1 MSKIKEIED
10 AIKAIEKKYGKGAI
24 MKLGS
29 NERNYVSFVSTGVLP
44 IDVALGVGG
53 YPKGRIVEI
62 YGPESSGKTTM
73 ALHAV
78 AEVQRNGGHAAFI
91 DAEHSLDPSY
101 ARNIGV
107 DIDNL
112 LISQPGNGE
121 EALEITNMLVNSGV
135 DILIVDSVAALVPKA
150 ELEGEMGDSHIGLQA
165 RLMSQALRKLAGS
178 INSSQ
183 SIVIFINQIREK
195 VGVIFGSPETTP
207 GGRALK
213 FYSSVRLEIRKR
225 ENIKEGDNIVGTMTR
240 AKVVKNKVAPPFKEA
255 FFPLIYGKGV
265 SKEGSV
271 LDLAVEKDIIKKS
284 GSWYSY
290 KDEKL
295 GQGVNNA
302 RLYLMENPEVFEEIE
317 GKVRDAFF
325 SPDF

>member
-1 MSKIKEIED
+1 MSKIQEIEK

-29 NERNYVSFVSTGVLP
+29 NEKNYVSCVSTGVLP

-73 ALHAV
+73 ALHAI
-78 AEVQRNGGHAAFI
+78 AEAQRNGGYAAFI
-91 DAEHSLDPSY
+91 DAEHSLDPTY
-101 ARNIGV
+101 AKKIGV
-107 DIDNL
+107 DIGNL
-112 LISQPGNGE
+112 LISQPSNGE
-121 EALEITNMLVNSGV
+121 EALEITNMLVDSGI
-135 DILIVDSVAALVPKA
+135 DILVVDSVAALVPKA
-150 ELEGEMGDSHIGLQA
+150 EIEGEMGDSHIGLQA

-178 INSSQ
+178 INNSK

-195 VGVIFGSPETTP
+195 VGVIFGNPETTP

-225 ENIKEGDNIVGTMTR
+225 ENIKEGDNIIGTITR

-271 LDLAVEKDIIKKS
+271 LDLAVEKDIVKKS

-290 KDEKL
+290 KDERL

-302 RLYLMENPEVFEEIE
+302 RLFLIENPEIFKEIE
-317 GKVRDAFF
+317 KRVRDEFF
-325 SPDF
+325 SPGF